1 MTDFINFLSTILEF
15 CCIYFMVHS
24 FLKKGFRP
32 SSIDITACVFII
44 TLLNL
49 IPQDN
54 SAALWVLGQL
64 SYLFYVTAVSSR
76 NIFNSLLLYSL
87 TTCLLL
93 SAEFVMVIILYFIP
107 DSFPVA
113 DSILGNT
120 GSFLLLFLLFHFTPV
135 SGLYHTLLHAA
146 KLFQLLLVNT
156 YLIFFFLLFWFKS
169 SQLQV
174 YNNILLFAVFV
185 ALLIIL
191 NIAVL
196 YYDMKLQKQEQILL
210 SYRKNIPIYESLID
224 DIRSSQ
230 HEYANRIQALSLL
243 PVTCKDYE
251 TLCTALKEHTREYS
265 HPLHA
270 YSLLQ
275 TNMPLLSA
283 SLYNLM
289 NRAAKNEIT
298 VHFDVVSSQ
307 LKSHAPEYILADL
320 SCILLQN
327 AIEECVPDDYIYVFM
342 ETRGEQFYF
351 EVRNPSRRSYTRQEL
366 LHFFD
371 KGVSSKPASA
381 NHGLGLFYLKSMI
394 DKYDGTVGCEC
405 VSFDETFWT
414 VFKFQI

>member
-15 CCIYFMVHS
+15 CCIYFIVHS

-156 YLIFFFLLFWFKS
+156 YLIFS
-169 SQLQV
+169 SCCSG
-174 YNNILLFAVFV
+174 
-185 ALLIIL
+185 L
-191 NIAVL
+191 NQASFRYITTYFCL
-196 YYDMKLQKQEQILL
+196 
-210 SYRKNIPIYESLID
+210 RSL
-224 DIRSSQ
+224 
-230 HEYANRIQALSLL
+230 
-243 PVTCKDYE
+243 
-251 TLCTALKEHTREYS
+251 
-265 HPLHA
+265 
-270 YSLLQ
+270 
-275 TNMPLLSA
+275 
-283 SLYNLM
+283 
-289 NRAAKNEIT
+289 
-298 VHFDVVSSQ
+298 
-307 LKSHAPEYILADL
+307 
-320 SCILLQN
+320 
-327 AIEECVPDDYIYVFM
+327 
-342 ETRGEQFYF
+342 
-351 EVRNPSRRSYTRQEL
+351 
-366 LHFFD
+366 
-371 KGVSSKPASA
+371 
-381 NHGLGLFYLKSMI
+381 
-394 DKYDGTVGCEC
+394 
-405 VSFDETFWT
+405 
-414 VFKFQI
+414 

>member
-15 CCIYFMVHS
+15 CCIYFIVHS

-174 YNNILLFAVFV
+174 YNNI
-185 ALLIIL
+185 
-191 NIAVL
+191 
-196 YYDMKLQKQEQILL
+196 
-210 SYRKNIPIYESLID
+210 
-224 DIRSSQ
+224 
-230 HEYANRIQALSLL
+230 LSLL